1 MLEKEYI
8 EVGENTSKHII
19 NKVQKGSIAEELGIE
34 VGDILLAIDD
44 KEIED
49 VFDYRYYINSESM
62 LMLIQKKDGEVWELD
77 IEHNYEDIGIEFGSG
92 LMCDYRTCT
101 NNCVFCFIDQ
111 MPKGMRD
118 TLYFKD
124 DDSRLSFL
132 QGNYITLT
140 NMKEKDID
148 RIIEFRLAPIN
159 ISVHTTNPEL
169 RVRMLHNKFA
179 GTSLKYIDKLYEH
192 EIPMNGQIVMCKG
205 YNDGAELERSI
216 KDLLKYAPVM
226 ESVSVVPVGITKYR
240 TSLAKLQLI
249 DKKTAEETVDMIEK
263 YQKTESPF
271 VKSPKVAHTI
281 TFFAFLSLSSLAVSS
296 IDSPEAIISSIIIT
310 TLSSTLLPKNSCAT
324 IGFLPSTTLE

>member
-1 MLEKEYI
+1 
-8 EVGENTSKHII
+8 
-19 NKVQKGSIAEELGIE
+19 
-34 VGDILLAIDD
+34 
-44 KEIED
+44 
-49 VFDYRYYINSESM
+49 
-62 LMLIQKKDGEVWELD
+62 
-77 IEHNYEDIGIEFGSG
+77 
-92 LMCDYRTCT
+92 
-101 NNCVFCFIDQ
+101 

-226 ESVSVVPVGITKYR
+226 ESVSVMPVGITKYR
-240 TSLAKLQLI
+240 TGLAKLQLI
-249 DKKTAEETVDMIEK
+249 DKKTAEETIDMRDE
-263 YQKTESPF
+263 
-271 VKSPKVAHTI
+271 
-281 TFFAFLSLSSLAVSS
+281 
-296 IDSPEAIISSIIIT
+296 
-310 TLSSTLLPKNSCAT
+310 LLDVQS
-324 IGFLPSTTLE
+324 